1 MTTMNEATRRQI
13 MAARPDMSTWVSAN
27 AGSGKTKVLTDR
39 VARLLLDG
47 TPPQHILCLTYTKA
61 AAAEMQ
67 NRLFKRLGDWA
78 MLPDPELIKEL
89 TALAPEKSLDSETLR
104 HARTL
109 FARAIETPGGLKIQ
123 TIHSFCSALLRRFP
137 LEAGVSPQFKEM
149 DDRQSRRM
157 VSEIIED
164 IALGPKRDV
173 IDDVALYVSDL
184 DLTDLALS
192 IVSKRDQFFPPRQ
205 KADIWSWFNLPTG
218 YDETRLLKD
227 VFLGGEKDMLLA
239 CATLMEASSA
249 SDQKTAALF
258 RHWAEL
264 EPDLSLVEN
273 LCDKLLAKE
282 TAKTNPLQS
291 KFYAQHSSLP
301 TRKLIDAHPGAFDHL
316 ESFMKRVEAVRPHL
330 FGLKDA
336 RKTLALHRFA
346 QELLPPYM
354 ERKAELGLLDF
365 DDMIRR
371 ARDLLSISNVSQ
383 WVLYR
388 LDGGIDHILVD
399 EAQDTSPDQWRVV
412 QLLAGEFTAGEGARA
427 DVTRT
432 IFVVG
437 DHKQSI
443 YSFQGAAPE
452 AFDQMKEHF
461 GERLKAVGQ
470 PLQDLSLQY
479 SFRSSPA
486 ILTATD
492 TVFAAIGGEGVG
504 GIPEHIAFF
513 DDIPGRVD
521 LWSLE
526 TPEDLSKEEKE
537 EREKEASRW
546 EEPLDVI
553 HPEEPNPRLAK
564 RIANF
569 VAEQLEH
576 GSLPDK
582 NGKGRKIEA
591 GDILILV
598 QRRSPLFRLILKE
611 LKSHPARIPVAGAD
625 RMTLNDE
632 MAVKDLRSLLAFLS
646 LQDDDLALAETL
658 KSPLFNWSERDL
670 YQLAHGRTTITL
682 WRALYERRK
691 EWPETFEVLEDLRQ
705 TADFLRPYDLIERV
719 LIRHDGRRK
728 FIARLGKEAEDGLD
742 ALLHQARN
750 YETTETPS
758 LTGFIAW
765 LESQTIQLKR
775 VLDENS
781 NLVRVM
787 TAHGSKGLEAPIVIL
802 PDTLKTLRETK
813 DEFVSPEPDQIV
825 WKGAGGQ
832 RSDQTKETLNRLKMA
847 DLEEDRRLL
856 YVAMTRAE
864 KWLIV
869 CGAGKESA
877 GTWYDLIKTGLN
889 TLETE
894 TLDLA
899 GAPGQRYAWGVWPDA
914 PETHKDAA
922 SQNPVMPEWSRAPAG
937 VVAQDTNRIS
947 PSDLG
952 GAKALSGEEAAL
964 DKDAAMRRGSQLHR
978 LIELLPDVA
987 EDRREDVARFVLS
1000 TGEDPALDSE
1010 VPGLLHE
1017 ALGVINQTYDWDV
1030 FGPNSLSEVPY
1041 TSTLNGHIIH
1051 GIIDR
1056 LIVTPDKVQIVDY
1069 KSNTVIPDRI
1079 EDIPEGLLRQ
1089 LGAYAEACHR
1099 IYPDREIEVAL
1110 LWTKTATL
1118 CPVPLNIVMAALG
1131 RAATS

>member
-1 MTTMNEATRRQI
+1 MTEMNEATRRQI
-13 MAARPDMSTWVSAN
+13 MAAAPDMSTWLSAN

-78 MLPDPELIKEL
+78 MLPDPELISQL
-89 TALAPEKSLDSETLR
+89 RALAPEKELNSDILR

-149 DDRQSRRM
+149 DERQSRRM
-157 VSEIIED
+157 IVDILED
-164 IALGPKRDV
+164 MASGSGRDV
-173 IDDVALYVSDL
+173 IDAVALYVSDL
-184 DLTDLALS
+184 DLTDLAMK
-192 IVSKRDQFFPPRQ
+192 VVAKREGFLPEKSP
-205 KADIWSWFNLPTG
+205 AEIWSWFDLPKG
-218 YDETRLLKD
+218 YGEAELLSD
-227 VFLGGEKDMLLA
+227 VFLGGEKEVLSD
-239 CATLMEASSA
+239 CAALMEGSSA
-249 SDQKTAALF
+249 ADQKVAPFF
-258 RHWAEL
+258 RIWAGL
-264 EPDLSLVEN
+264 EPSLDLVEQFCGKF
-273 LCDKLLAKE
+273 LSGEKSK
-282 TAKTNPLQS
+282 NPLQS

-301 TRKLIDAHPGAFDHL
+301 TRKLIDAHPGAFDRL
-316 ESFMKRVEAVRPHL
+316 ESLMKRVEAVRPRL
-330 FGLKDA
+330 YALRDA
-336 RKTLALHRFA
+336 KRTLALHRFA
-346 QELLPPYM
+346 QNILPPYL
-354 ERKAELGLLDF
+354 ERKSQLGLLDF

-452 AFDQMKEHF
+452 AFDKMKAHF
-461 GERLKAVGQ
+461 GERLQAVGQ
-470 PLQDLSLQY
+470 PLQDLALQY

-486 ILTATD
+486 ILSATD
-492 TVFAAIGGEGVG
+492 AVFAASGGEGVG

-513 DDIPGRVD
+513 EDIPGRVD

-526 TPEDLSKEEKE
+526 EPEKADEEDE
-537 EREKEASRW
+537 NW
-546 EEPLDVI
+546 EDPIDI
-553 HPEEPNPRLAK
+553 IRPEHHNARLAQ
-564 RIANF
+564 RVADF
-569 VAEQLEH
+569 VAELLES
-576 GSLPDK
+576 GSIPDK
-582 NGKGRKIEA
+582 DGKGRA
-591 GDILILV
+591 VQPGDIMILV
-598 QRRSPLFRLILKE
+598 RSRSELFGRMLRT
-611 LKSHPARIPVAGAD
+611 LKSHPAGIPVAGAD
-625 RMTLNDE
+625 RMTLGDE
-632 MAVKDLRSLLAFLS
+632 MAVKDMRSLLAFLS
-646 LQDDDLALAETL
+646 LQDDDLALAEVL

-670 YQLAHGRTTITL
+670 YKLAHGRTTITL
-682 WRALYERRK
+682 WRQLYERRA
-691 EWPETFEVLEDLRQ
+691 EWPETFAILEDLRQ
-705 TADFLRPYDLIERV
+705 VSDFLRPYDLIERV

-742 ALLHQARN
+742 ALLHQARS
-750 YETTETPS
+750 YEAAETPS

-765 LESQTIQLKR
+765 LESQDIQLKR

-802 PDTLKTLRETK
+802 PDTLKALREPR
-813 DEFVSPEPDQIV
+813 DEFIEPVKDQLV
-825 WKGAGGQ
+825 WKGPADQ
-832 RSDQTKETLNRLKMA
+832 RSDQIKQTLTQLKQA

-864 KWLIV
+864 KWLVV
-869 CGAGKESA
+869 CGAGEEKPD
-877 GTWYDLIKTGLN
+877 TWYELVKRGLSSLP
-889 TLETE
+889 TQTCE
-894 TLDLA
+894 LA
-899 GAPGQRYAWGVWPDA
+899 GSLGQRYAHGDWPALDKSES
-914 PETHKDAA
+914 PEVKLTLALPDWARSSAK
-922 SQNPVMPEWSRAPAG
+922 APAAKSS
-937 VVAQDTNRIS
+937 VIS

-952 GAKALSGEEAAL
+952 GAKALLGEDGL
-964 DKDAAMRRGSQLHR
+964 FDKETAMRRGSQLHQ
-978 LIELLPDVA
+978 LIEVLPDIA
-987 EDRREDVARFVLS
+987 PDKRETVARFVLS
-1000 TGEDPALDSE
+1000 SGEDAALDTE
-1010 VPGLLHE
+1010 IAELMEE
-1017 ALGVINQTYDWDV
+1017 AIHVLEGRYEWDI
-1030 FGPNSLSEVPY
+1030 FGPNSLAEVPY
-1041 TSTLNGHIIH
+1041 TGKMGDQIIH

-1056 LIVTPDKVQIVDY
+1056 LIVTPDRVQIVDY
-1069 KSNTVIPDRI
+1069 KSNAVVPERVS
-1079 EDIPEGLLRQ
+1079 DIPEGLLRQ
-1089 LGAYAEACHR
+1089 LGAYAEAIGE
-1099 IYPDREIEVAL
+1099 IYPGREIEVAL

-1118 CPVPLNIVMAALG
+1118 QPVPLDIVMEALQ
-1131 RAATS
+1131 RTATS

>member
-1 MTTMNEATRRQI
+1 MTEMNEATRRQI
-13 MAARPDMSTWVSAN
+13 MAARPDMSTWLSAN

-78 MLPDPELIKEL
+78 MLPNPKLTEELR
-89 TALAPEKSLDSETLR
+89 ALAPDKTLDSDVLR

-149 DDRQSRRM
+149 DERQSRRM
-157 VSEIIED
+157 IAD
-164 IALGPKRDV
+164 ILEELAQGPEHDV
-173 IDDVALYVSDL
+173 LDAVALHVSDL
-184 DLTDLALS
+184 DLTELALK
-192 IVSKRDQFFPPRQ
+192 IVAKRDGFLPAKQA
-205 KADIWSWFNLPTG
+205 KDIWSWFDLPEG
-218 YDETRLLKD
+218 YDENALLGE
-227 VFLGGEKDMLLA
+227 VFLGGEQEIFA
-239 CATLMEASSA
+239 SCAALMEGSSA
-249 SDQKTAALF
+249 ADQKIALFF
-258 RHWAEL
+258 RHWAGL
-264 EPDLSLVEN
+264 EPSMSLVEQ
-273 LCDKLLAKE
+273 LCGKLLSGE
-282 TAKTNPLQS
+282 NTKTPLQS

-301 TRKLIDAHPGAFDHL
+301 TRKLIDAHPGAFDRL
-316 ESFMKRVEAVRPHL
+316 EELMKRVEAVRPRL
-330 FGLKDA
+330 FALYDA
-336 RKTLALHRFA
+336 KRTLALHHFA
-346 QELLPPYM
+346 QTILPPYL
-354 ERKAELGLLDF
+354 EHKARLGLLDF

-399 EAQDTSPDQWRVV
+399 EAQDTSPDQWCVV
-412 QLLAGEFTAGEGARA
+412 QLLAGEFTSGEGARA

-452 AFDQMKEHF
+452 AFDQMKAHF
-461 GERLKAVGQ
+461 GERLNAVGQ
-470 PLQDLSLQY
+470 PLQDLALQY

-492 TVFAAIGGEGVG
+492 AVFAASGGEGVG
-504 GIPEHIAFF
+504 GPPEHIAFF

-526 TPEDLSKEEKE
+526 EPEKSDEEDE
-537 EREKEASRW
+537 NW
-546 EEPLDVI
+546 EDPVDI
-553 HPEEPNPRLAK
+553 IRPEHHNARLAT
-564 RIANF
+564 RVADF
-569 VAEQLEH
+569 VAELLT
-576 GSLPDK
+576 SSTIPDK
-582 NGKGRKIEA
+582 DGKGRPVQP

-598 QRRSPLFRLILKE
+598 RSRSELFGRMLRT
-611 LKSHPARIPVAGAD
+611 LKSHPAGIPVAGAD
-625 RMTLNDE
+625 RMTLGEE
-632 MAVKDLRSLLAFLS
+632 MAVKDMRSLLAFLS
-646 LQDDDLALAETL
+646 LQDDDLALAEVL

-670 YQLAHGRTTITL
+670 YRLAHGRTTITL
-682 WRALYERRK
+682 WRQLYERR
-691 EWPETFEVLEDLRQ
+691 EDWPETYAILEDLRQ
-705 TADFLRPYDLIERV
+705 VSDFLRPYDLIERV

-742 ALLHQARN
+742 ALLHQARS
-750 YETTETPS
+750 YETAETPS

-765 LESQTIQLKR
+765 LESQDIQLKR

-802 PDTLKTLRETK
+802 PDTLKTLRETRE
-813 DEFVSPEPDQIV
+813 EFIEPETGQLV
-825 WKGAGGQ
+825 WKGAATQ
-832 RSDQTKETLNRLKMA
+832 RSDQVKQTLNRLKTA
-847 DLEEDRRLL
+847 NLEEDRRLL

-869 CGAGKESA
+869 CGAGEEKPE
-877 GTWYDLIKTGLN
+877 TWYELVKRGLSG
-889 TLETE
+889 LATE
-894 TLDLA
+894 TCELA
-899 GAPGQRYAWGVWPDA
+899 GRTGTRYAHGAW
-914 PETHKDAA
+914 PETSNNTGDRHRTSHSLPNWALKPA
-922 SQNPVMPEWSRAPAG
+922 SQPDVKTT
-937 VVAQDTNRIS
+937 VIS

-952 GAKALSGEEAAL
+952 GAKALPGEDGIF
-964 DKDAAMRRGSQLHR
+964 DKETAMRRGSQLHR
-978 LIELLPDVA
+978 LIEVLPDVA
-987 EDRREDVARFVLS
+987 HENHEAVARFVLS
-1000 TGEDPALDSE
+1000 IGEETALDTE
-1010 VPGLLHE
+1010 IPELMAE
-1017 ALGVINQTYDWDV
+1017 ALNVIRGQYDWDI
-1030 FGPNSLSEVPY
+1030 FGPNSLAEVPY
-1041 TSTLNGHIIH
+1041 TGRMGERIIH

-1056 LIVTPDKVQIVDY
+1056 LIVTPDRIRIVDY
-1069 KSNTVIPDRI
+1069 KSNTVIPDCI

-1089 LGAYAEACHR
+1089 LGAYAQAVGE
-1099 IYPDREIEVAL
+1099 IYPGREIEVAL

-1118 CPVPLNIVMAALG
+1118 CPVPLDIVMDALG
-1131 RAATS
+1131 RTATS